1 MQLYNIMNTRT
12 RRNKAFQY
20 LASVALVVAATILGA
35 VARKALVPA
44 NIVFFYLS
52 VVIIT
57 AILWGKGP
65 AVMTSI
71 LSVLAFDY
79 FLVPPYLTFAVSDV
93 QYIFTFAGLLIV
105 GLVISGLMSKTRRQ
119 TIEAGKKETQTSIL
133 YRLSR
138 DIAASDSFEAV
149 LRIIRT
155 NIGEIFNCKVA
166 VFLPA
171 GGKIVPESFDAEF
184 PIDEHENAIVD
195 WVFTEGKPAGWGT
208 DSLQAVKAHY
218 LPLKI
223 SKDIFG
229 VLGILFK
236 EGKSKPDNDES
247 DLLNALASQA
257 AVAIQR
263 VRLAETSRQ
272 MEIVKATEKLQ
283 IALLNSISHDLRTPL
298 VSIKGAL
305 SSLLQDSSLL
315 DAGTRKELLETAYE
329 ESDHL
334 NRLVGNL
341 LDMTRVESG
350 TLKIHLKPCE
360 LRDVIGASLQPL
372 KDKLEGRDVQISI
385 PEELPEIPMDFTLMM
400 RVFVNLLDNAVKYS
414 AQEAP
419 IKITAALAENNVRI
433 EVKDQGFGVPEE
445 DLARI
450 FDKFYR
456 AVKPRQ
462 ITGTGLG
469 LTICKG
475 IVEVHGGKIWAENN
489 PDKGSTF
496 TVVLPLQM

>member
-1 MQLYNIMNTRT
+1 MAATFLG
-12 RRNKAFQY
+12 
-20 LASVALVVAATILGA
+20 SVARNT
-35 VARKALVPA
+35 LVPA
-44 NIVFFYLS
+44 NIVILYLMI
-52 VVIIT
+52 VILA

-93 QYIFTFAGLLIV
+93 QYIFTFAGLLVV
-105 GLVISGLMSKTRRQ
+105 GLIISGLMSKTRRQ
-119 TIEAGKKETQTSIL
+119 TFEADKKETQASIL

-138 DIAASDSFEAV
+138 DLAASDSSEAV
-149 LRIIRT
+149 LHAIRT
-155 NIGEIFNCKVA
+155 NIGEIFNCRVA
-166 VFLPA
+166 VFIPES
-171 GGKIVPESFDAEF
+171 GKMIPQSFDAGF
-184 PIDEHENAIVD
+184 PVDEHEKAIVD
-195 WVFTEGKPAGWGT
+195 WVFSSGKPAGWGT
-208 DSLQAVKAHY
+208 DSLQAVKVHY

-223 SKDIFG
+223 SRDIFG

-236 EGKSKPDNDES
+236 EDKLKLDNDENN
-247 DLLNALASQA
+247 LLDALASQA

-272 MEIVKATEKLQ
+272 MEIVKTTEKLQ
-283 IALLNSISHDLRTPL
+283 TALLNSISHDLRTPL

-305 SSLLQDSSLL
+305 SSLLQDSLSL
-315 DAGTRKELLETAYE
+315 DADTRKELLETAYE

-350 TLKIHLKPCE
+350 TLKINLKPCE

-372 KDKLEGRDVQISI
+372 KDKLEGRDIQINI
-385 PEELPEIPMDFTLMM
+385 PEDLPEIPMDFTLMM
-400 RVFVNLLDNAVKYS
+400 RVFVNLLDNAAKYS
-414 AQEAP
+414 AQETP
-419 IKITAALAENNVRI
+419 VKITATLLENEVRV
-433 EVKDQGFGVPEE
+433 EVEDRGFGVPAE

-450 FDKFYR
+450 FNKFYR

-469 LTICKG
+469 LSICKG

-489 PDKGSTF
+489 ADNGATF
-496 TVVLPLQM
+496 TVVLPRG